1 MDAHEA
7 FIAAVESE
15 SPTDDVA
22 MRDIDFHL
30 AIADASGNRLLYDLL
45 FDLNAY
51 VQQTRKLVL
60 TRGLVRNTDH
70 SAIVDAIR
78 AGNAD
83 RARRAAATHMNHVR
97 AAIIE
102 GISAQTDEPAA

>member
-1 MDAHEA
+1 M
-7 FIAAVESE
+7 ESE
-15 SPTDDVA
+15 APTDDVA

-60 TRGLVRNTDH
+60 TRGLVPQHRPQRHRGRDPRQETP
-70 SAIVDAIR
+70 IVR
-78 AGNAD
+78 
-83 RARRAAATHMNHVR
+83 RRAAATHMNHVR

-102 GISAQTDEPAA
+102 GISAQADEPAA